1 MKKIL
6 ITGGAGFIGM
16 NLARKLQG
24 KGYLVRIMDNLSSQ
38 IHGEQTDIAAKIPSG
53 VEFQLGDVR
62 NKEELRKAM
71 ADQNIIVHL
80 AAETGTGQSMYEVQ
94 KYTDTNICGTANI
107 LDIIANEKNDIE
119 KFVISSSRAVY
130 GEGAY
135 VCDTHGKVYPTNRS
149 ETDMLKGMFEPTC
162 PECNG
167 ELSGLPTSETAKL
180 HPSSV
185 YGITK
190 QVQEDLVRVC
200 MEAIGIPYVVF
211 RYQNVYGP
219 GQSLKNP
226 YTGILSIF
234 STRILNG
241 ENINIFEDGNE
252 SRDFV
257 FIDDVVNATIMGI
270 EQSAANNQIYN
281 VGSGTQ
287 TSIIEVIKQLERVFE
302 QNAKAKVT
310 GEFRL
315 GDIRHNRADITKIQ
329 SELGYKP
336 SVNFEQGIESFA
348 KWVKTQDTET
358 SLYEKSLLEMKEKG
372 LLK

>member
-6 ITGGAGFIGM
+6 ITGGAGFIGL

-24 KGYLVRIMDNLSSQ
+24 KGYLVRILDNLSPQ
-38 IHGEQTDIAAKIPSG
+38 IHGEQTDIEAKIPSG
-53 VEFQLGDVR
+53 VEFQFGDVR

-149 ETDMLKGMFEPTC
+149 ETDMLNGMFEPTC
-162 PECNG
+162 PECKG

-257 FIDDVVNATIMGI
+257 YIEDVVNATIMGI

-287 TSIIEVIKQLERVFE
+287 TSVIEVIKQLERVFE